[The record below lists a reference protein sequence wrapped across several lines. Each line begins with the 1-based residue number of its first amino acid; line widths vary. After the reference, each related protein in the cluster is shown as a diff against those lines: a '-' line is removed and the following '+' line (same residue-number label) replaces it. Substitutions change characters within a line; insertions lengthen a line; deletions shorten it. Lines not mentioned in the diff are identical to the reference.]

1 MDTKL
6 EHQYP
11 PPQMKLAQAYVP
23 FQIFKQVL
31 SPKEGL
37 AAGTIFPELIRPYYP
52 KADYWGVFGR
62 DT

>member
-6 EHQYP
+6 NISIPASDE
-11 PPQMKLAQAYVP
+11 AGTGYVP

-52 KADYWGVFGR
+52 KADYWGVR
-62 DT
+62 S